1 MPELASVPTRQARR
15 SASPGPGPSTLRAQ
29 ARRYGQAGFG
39 SGSGLRMERTRKDD
53 REMEMRG
60 RRGAGE
66 SNLEVRQDPGQPQ
79 QSPSSES
86 LGSETGASPTSPGV
100 DSSIAI
106 SSTTR
111 PLFFSG
117 TSTSMPVPTP
127 TTQSFTGT
135 GTGISPVVS
144 TSLSGTDVQATTT
157 PTSTDTDTLAPSP
170 SSSDYNFN
178 SSSSYILTSS
188 DLWTPTATAA
198 LPGSPTLAVYV
209 PVAGQPLEQGQ
220 NGLIANLTLAG
231 DDVDQS

>member
-15 SASPGPGPSTLRAQ
+15 SASPGPGPSTLQAQ

-39 SGSGLRMERTRKDD
+39 WGSGLRMERTRKDD

-60 RRGAGE
+60 RRGAGG

-79 QSPSSES
+79 QSPSSVS

-100 DSSIAI
+100 DSSMAI

-127 TTQSFTGT
+127 TTQPFTGT
-135 GTGISPVVS
+135 GTGITPVVS
-144 TSLSGTDVQATTT
+144 SSFSGTDGQATTA
-157 PTSTDTDTLAPSP
+157 PTSTDPATLAFLLRLQLQFQLQLHPDELGLVDP
-170 SSSDYNFN
+170 YG
-178 SSSSYILTSS
+178 YGR
-188 DLWTPTATAA
+188 TPRFSH
-198 LPGSPTLAVYV
+198 PGRLCARSGTTVGTGTEWVDCELD
-209 PVAGQPLEQGQ
+209 AGRG
-220 NGLIANLTLAG
+220 
-231 DDVDQS
+231 